1 MNQKRKRLTRFTIH
15 CSMMVHLLNL
25 RLKVIYTLIII
36 VASHILERGYDYYCD
51 GAVENIEIGRDDLRA
66 DVVGTE
72 DYEVEIS
79 LNDGK
84 VTDMYCSCPY
94 AAGGNNCKH
103 MAAVLYE
110 WTADIMDEDE
120 PEDTDNEDMDDDA
133 DAESMDL
140 FEPAVTVCDYK
151 KKSAAVEKLVTSA
164 ERDIV
169 QAFLVSVL
177 AEDKKLL
184 LRFRNMVN
192 KCATKEDV
200 EDYFEQ
206 IDEIADRYLGRDHFI
221 NYYQAYDFM
230 LELEEIIDKDVRR
243 MIDNGSHISAFH
255 VMNHIFVLLGNVDM
269 DDSGGETSM
278 LAEQI
283 YQLWLELLTKVNAQ
297 DKRKMFIWFTTHMDG
312 SVIDYLEEYIEQII
326 MEEFKEPE
334 YEQDKLS
341 FMEEMIEKAE
351 KKDSGWSRDYA
362 VGKWTVTYLKTLEE
376 KNAPEDQLEEI
387 CKKYWNNSGVRRYY
401 IDRYFEKKEYDRV
414 LQVLDESIELDKAY
428 RGQVLE
434 YNQKKKEI
442 YRLQGNKSAYI
453 EQLWK
458 LVLEQSA
465 GDLDIYKELKAQYSE
480 KEWLIKREELFKKLP
495 ANAHIDRLY
504 KEEKLYDRLLAYV
517 LKSSGLYAVQ
527 SYENVLKKEYPKQI
541 LSKYQDEVNKM
552 ASCTGNRKHYADLVA
567 LLRRMKQIKGG
578 SEIVETIVEEW
589 KIKYRNRPAMMDE
602 LSKL

>member
-1 MNQKRKRLTRFTIH
+1 MNWQKLF
-15 CSMMVHLLNL
+15 
-25 RLKVIYTLIII
+25 
-36 VASHILERGYDYYCD
+36 ASHILERGYDYYCD
-51 GAVENIEIGRDDLRA
+51 GAVENIEIGHDDIRA

-110 WTADIMDEDE
+110 WTADIMDENE

-192 KCATKEDV
+192 KCATNEDV

-341 FMEEMIEKAE
+341 FVEEMIEKAE

-541 LSKYQDEVNKM
+541 LSKYQGEVNKM

>member
-1 MNQKRKRLTRFTIH
+1 MNWQKLF
-15 CSMMVHLLNL
+15 
-25 RLKVIYTLIII
+25 
-36 VASHILERGYDYYCD
+36 ASHILERGYDYYCD
-51 GAVENIEIGRDDLRA
+51 GAVENIEIGRDDIRA

-120 PEDTDNEDMDDDA
+120 PEDTDNEDMDNDA

-401 IDRYFEKKEYDRV
+401 IDRYFKKKEYDRV

-541 LSKYQDEVNKM
+541 LSKYQGEVNKM

>member
-1 MNQKRKRLTRFTIH
+1 MNWQKLF
-15 CSMMVHLLNL
+15 
-25 RLKVIYTLIII
+25 
-36 VASHILERGYDYYCD
+36 ASHILERGYDYYCD
-51 GAVENIEIGRDDLRA
+51 GAVENIEIGRDDIRA

-120 PEDTDNEDMDDDA
+120 PEDTDNEDMDNDA

-278 LAEQI
+278 LAEQS

-434 YNQKKKEI
+434 YIQKKKEI

-495 ANAHIDRLY
+495 PNAHIDRLY

-541 LSKYQDEVNKM
+541 LSKYQGEVNKM

-567 LLRRMKQIKGG
+567 LLRRMKRIKGG

>member
-1 MNQKRKRLTRFTIH
+1 MNWQKLF
-15 CSMMVHLLNL
+15 
-25 RLKVIYTLIII
+25 
-36 VASHILERGYDYYCD
+36 ASHILERGYDYYCD

-140 FEPAVTVCDYK
+140 FEPAGTVCDYK

>member
-1 MNQKRKRLTRFTIH
+1 MNWQKLF
-15 CSMMVHLLNL
+15 
-25 RLKVIYTLIII
+25 
-36 VASHILERGYDYYCD
+36 ASHILERGYDYYCD
-51 GAVENIEIGRDDLRA
+51 GAVENIEIGRDDIRA

-120 PEDTDNEDMDDDA
+120 PEDTDNEDMDNDA

-221 NYYQAYDFM
+221 NYYQSYDFM

-434 YNQKKKEI
+434 YIQKKKEI

-495 ANAHIDRLY
+495 PNAHIDRLY

-541 LSKYQDEVNKM
+541 LSKYQGEVNKM

-567 LLRRMKQIKGG
+567 LLRRMKRIKGG

>member
-1 MNQKRKRLTRFTIH
+1 MNWQKLF
-15 CSMMVHLLNL
+15 
-25 RLKVIYTLIII
+25 
-36 VASHILERGYDYYCD
+36 ASHILERGYDYYCD
-51 GAVENIEIGRDDLRA
+51 GAVENIEIGRDDIRA

-120 PEDTDNEDMDDDA
+120 PEDTDNEDEDDDE

-140 FEPAVTVCDYK
+140 FKPAVTVCDYK

-434 YNQKKKEI
+434 YIQKKKEI

-495 ANAHIDRLY
+495 PNAHIDRLY

-541 LSKYQDEVNKM
+541 LSKYQGEVNKM

-567 LLRRMKQIKGG
+567 LLRRMKRIKGG

>member
-1 MNQKRKRLTRFTIH
+1 MNWQKLF
-15 CSMMVHLLNL
+15 
-25 RLKVIYTLIII
+25 
-36 VASHILERGYDYYCD
+36 ASHILERGYDYYCD
-51 GAVENIEIGRDDLRA
+51 GAVENIEIGRDDIRA

-120 PEDTDNEDMDDDA
+120 PEDTDNEDMDNDA

-326 MEEFKEPE
+326 VEEFKEPE

-434 YNQKKKEI
+434 YIQKKKEI

-495 ANAHIDRLY
+495 PNAHIDRLY

-541 LSKYQDEVNKM
+541 LSKYQGEVNKM

-567 LLRRMKQIKGG
+567 LLRRMKRIKGG

>member
-1 MNQKRKRLTRFTIH
+1 MNWQKLF
-15 CSMMVHLLNL
+15 
-25 RLKVIYTLIII
+25 
-36 VASHILERGYDYYCD
+36 ASHILERGYDYYCD
-51 GAVENIEIGRDDLRA
+51 GAVENIEIGRDDIRA

-110 WTADIMDEDE
+110 WTADIMDENE

-192 KCATKEDV
+192 KCATNEDV

-230 LELEEIIDKDVRR
+230 SELEEVIDKDVRR
-243 MIDNGSHISAFH
+243 MIDNGSNISAFH

-541 LSKYQDEVNKM
+541 LSKYQGEVNKM

>member
-1 MNQKRKRLTRFTIH
+1 MNWQKLF
-15 CSMMVHLLNL
+15 
-25 RLKVIYTLIII
+25 
-36 VASHILERGYDYYCD
+36 ASHILERGYDYYCD

-334 YEQDKLS
+334 YEQDKL
-341 FMEEMIEKAE
+341 FLMEEMIEKAE

-495 ANAHIDRLY
+495 PNAHIDRLY

-527 SYENVLKKEYPKQI
+527 TYENVLKKEYPKQI
-541 LSKYQDEVNKM
+541 LSKYQGEVNKM

>member
-1 MNQKRKRLTRFTIH
+1 MNWQKLF
-15 CSMMVHLLNL
+15 
-25 RLKVIYTLIII
+25 
-36 VASHILERGYDYYCD
+36 ASHILERGYDYYCD

-120 PEDTDNEDMDDDA
+120 PEDTDNEDMDNDA

-434 YNQKKKEI
+434 YIQKKKEI

-541 LSKYQDEVNKM
+541 LSKYQGEVNKM

-567 LLRRMKQIKGG
+567 LLRRMKRIKGG

>member
-1 MNQKRKRLTRFTIH
+1 MNWQKLF
-15 CSMMVHLLNL
+15 
-25 RLKVIYTLIII
+25 
-36 VASHILERGYDYYCD
+36 ASHILERGYDYYCD
-51 GAVENIEIGRDDLRA
+51 GAVENIEIGRDDIRA

-495 ANAHIDRLY
+495 PNAHIDRLY

-541 LSKYQDEVNKM
+541 LSKYQGEVNKM

-567 LLRRMKQIKGG
+567 LLRRMKRIKGG

>member
-1 MNQKRKRLTRFTIH
+1 MNWQKLF
-15 CSMMVHLLNL
+15 
-25 RLKVIYTLIII
+25 
-36 VASHILERGYDYYCD
+36 ASHILERGYDYYCD

-184 LRFRNMVN
+184 LRFRNVVN

>member
-1 MNQKRKRLTRFTIH
+1 MNWQKLF
-15 CSMMVHLLNL
+15 
-25 RLKVIYTLIII
+25 
-36 VASHILERGYDYYCD
+36 ASHILERGYDYYCD
-51 GAVENIEIGRDDLRA
+51 GAVENIEIGRDDIRA

-120 PEDTDNEDMDDDA
+120 PEDTDNEDMDNDA

-434 YNQKKKEI
+434 YIQKKKEI

-495 ANAHIDRLY
+495 PNAHIDRLY

-541 LSKYQDEVNKM
+541 LSKYQGEVNKM

-567 LLRRMKQIKGG
+567 LLRRMKRIKGG

-589 KIKYRNRPAMMDE
+589 KIKYRNRPVMMDE

>member
-1 MNQKRKRLTRFTIH
+1 MNWQKLF
-15 CSMMVHLLNL
+15 
-25 RLKVIYTLIII
+25 
-36 VASHILERGYDYYCD
+36 ASHILERGYDYYCD
-51 GAVENIEIGRDDLRA
+51 GAVENIEIGRDDIRA

-120 PEDTDNEDMDDDA
+120 PEDTDNEDMDNDA

-434 YNQKKKEI
+434 YIQKKKEI

-480 KEWLIKREELFKKLP
+480 KEWLIKREKLFKKLP
-495 ANAHIDRLY
+495 PNAHIDRLY

-541 LSKYQDEVNKM
+541 LSKYQGEVNKM

-567 LLRRMKQIKGG
+567 LLRRMKRIKGG

>member
-1 MNQKRKRLTRFTIH
+1 MNWQKLF
-15 CSMMVHLLNL
+15 
-25 RLKVIYTLIII
+25 
-36 VASHILERGYDYYCD
+36 ASHILERGYDYYCD
-51 GAVENIEIGRDDLRA
+51 GAVENIEIGRDDIRA

-120 PEDTDNEDMDDDA
+120 PEDTDNEDMDNDA

-351 KKDSGWSRDYA
+351 KKDAGWSRDYA

-434 YNQKKKEI
+434 YIQKKKEI

-495 ANAHIDRLY
+495 PNAHIDRLY

-541 LSKYQDEVNKM
+541 LSKYQGEVNKM

-567 LLRRMKQIKGG
+567 LLRRMKRIKGG

>member
-1 MNQKRKRLTRFTIH
+1 MNWQKLF
-15 CSMMVHLLNL
+15 
-25 RLKVIYTLIII
+25 
-36 VASHILERGYDYYCD
+36 ASHILERGYDYYCD
-51 GAVENIEIGRDDLRA
+51 GAVENIEIGHDDIRA

-120 PEDTDNEDMDDDA
+120 PEDTDNEDMDNDA

-434 YNQKKKEI
+434 YIQKKKEI

-495 ANAHIDRLY
+495 PNAHIDRLY

-541 LSKYQDEVNKM
+541 LSKYQGEVNKM

-567 LLRRMKQIKGG
+567 LLRRMRRIKGG

>member
-1 MNQKRKRLTRFTIH
+1 MNWQKLF
-15 CSMMVHLLNL
+15 
-25 RLKVIYTLIII
+25 
-36 VASHILERGYDYYCD
+36 ASHILERGYDYYCD

-84 VTDMYCSCPY
+84 VIDMYCSCPY
-94 AAGGNNCKH
+94 ATGGNNCKH

-120 PEDTDNEDMDDDA
+120 PEDTDNEDMDDDE

-192 KCATKEDV
+192 KCATNEDV

-243 MIDNGSHISAFH
+243 MIDNGSNISAFH

-541 LSKYQDEVNKM
+541 LSKYQGEVNKM

>member
-1 MNQKRKRLTRFTIH
+1 MNWQKLF
-15 CSMMVHLLNL
+15 
-25 RLKVIYTLIII
+25 
-36 VASHILERGYDYYCD
+36 ASHILERGYDYYCD
-51 GAVENIEIGRDDLRA
+51 GAVENIEIGHDDIRA

-120 PEDTDNEDMDDDA
+120 PEDTDNEDEDDDE

-434 YNQKKKEI
+434 YIQKKKEI

-495 ANAHIDRLY
+495 PNAHIDRLY

-541 LSKYQDEVNKM
+541 LSKYQGEVNKM

-567 LLRRMKQIKGG
+567 LLRRMKRIKGG

>member
-1 MNQKRKRLTRFTIH
+1 MNWQKLF
-15 CSMMVHLLNL
+15 
-25 RLKVIYTLIII
+25 
-36 VASHILERGYDYYCD
+36 ASHILERGYDYYCD
-51 GAVENIEIGRDDLRA
+51 GAVENIEIGRDDIRA

-120 PEDTDNEDMDDDA
+120 PEDTDNEDMDNDA

-221 NYYQAYDFM
+221 NYYHAYDFM

-434 YNQKKKEI
+434 YIQKKKEI

-453 EQLWK
+453 EQLWI

-495 ANAHIDRLY
+495 PNAHIDRLY

-541 LSKYQDEVNKM
+541 LSKYQGEVNKM

-567 LLRRMKQIKGG
+567 LLRRMKRIKGG

>member
-1 MNQKRKRLTRFTIH
+1 MNWQKLF
-15 CSMMVHLLNL
+15 
-25 RLKVIYTLIII
+25 
-36 VASHILERGYDYYCD
+36 ASHILERGYDYYCD
-51 GAVENIEIGRDDLRA
+51 GAVENIEIGHDDIRA

-110 WTADIMDEDE
+110 WTADIMDENE

-192 KCATKEDV
+192 KCATNEDV

-269 DDSGGETSM
+269 DYSGGETSM

-341 FMEEMIEKAE
+341 FVEEMIEKAE

>member
-1 MNQKRKRLTRFTIH
+1 MNWQKLF
-15 CSMMVHLLNL
+15 
-25 RLKVIYTLIII
+25 
-36 VASHILERGYDYYCD
+36 ASHILERGYDYYCD
-51 GAVENIEIGRDDLRA
+51 GAVENIEIGRDDIRA

-120 PEDTDNEDMDDDA
+120 PEDTDNEDMDNDA

-434 YNQKKKEI
+434 YIQKKKEI
-442 YRLQGNKSAYI
+442 YRLHGNKSAYI

>member
-1 MNQKRKRLTRFTIH
+1 MNWQKLF
-15 CSMMVHLLNL
+15 
-25 RLKVIYTLIII
+25 
-36 VASHILERGYDYYCD
+36 ASHILERGYDYYCD
-51 GAVENIEIGRDDLRA
+51 GAVENIEIGRDDIRA

-120 PEDTDNEDMDDDA
+120 PEDTDNEDMDNDA

-341 FMEEMIEKAE
+341 FMEKMIEKAE

-434 YNQKKKEI
+434 YIQKKKEI

-495 ANAHIDRLY
+495 PNAHIDRLY

-541 LSKYQDEVNKM
+541 LSKYQGEVNKM

-567 LLRRMKQIKGG
+567 LLRRMKRIKGG

>member
-1 MNQKRKRLTRFTIH
+1 MNWQKLF
-15 CSMMVHLLNL
+15 
-25 RLKVIYTLIII
+25 
-36 VASHILERGYDYYCD
+36 ASHILERGYDYYCD
-51 GAVENIEIGRDDLRA
+51 GAVENIEIGHDDIRA

>member
-1 MNQKRKRLTRFTIH
+1 MNWQKLF
-15 CSMMVHLLNL
+15 
-25 RLKVIYTLIII
+25 
-36 VASHILERGYDYYCD
+36 ASHILERGYDYYCD

-169 QAFLVSVL
+169 QALLVSVL

>member
-1 MNQKRKRLTRFTIH
+1 MWRNNMNWQKLF
-15 CSMMVHLLNL
+15 
-25 RLKVIYTLIII
+25 
-36 VASHILERGYDYYCD
+36 ASHILERGYDYYCD

-334 YEQDKLS
+334 YEQDKL
-341 FMEEMIEKAE
+341 FLMEEMIEKAE

-541 LSKYQDEVNKM
+541 LSKYQGEVNKM

-567 LLRRMKQIKGG
+567 LLRRMKRIKGG

>member
-1 MNQKRKRLTRFTIH
+1 MNWQKLF
-15 CSMMVHLLNL
+15 
-25 RLKVIYTLIII
+25 
-36 VASHILERGYDYYCD
+36 ASHILERGYDYYCD
-51 GAVENIEIGRDDLRA
+51 GAVENIEIGRDDIRA

-120 PEDTDNEDMDDDA
+120 PEDTDNEDLDNDA

-434 YNQKKKEI
+434 YIQKKKEI

-495 ANAHIDRLY
+495 PNAHIDRLY

-541 LSKYQDEVNKM
+541 LSKYQGEVNKM

-567 LLRRMKQIKGG
+567 LLRRMKRIKGG

>member
-1 MNQKRKRLTRFTIH
+1 MNWQKLF
-15 CSMMVHLLNL
+15 
-25 RLKVIYTLIII
+25 
-36 VASHILERGYDYYCD
+36 ASHILERGYDYYCD
-51 GAVENIEIGRDDLRA
+51 GAVENIEIGRDDIRA

-120 PEDTDNEDMDDDA
+120 PEDTDNEDMDNDA

-326 MEEFKEPE
+326 MEEFKVPE

-434 YNQKKKEI
+434 YIQKKKEI

-495 ANAHIDRLY
+495 PNAHIDRLY

-541 LSKYQDEVNKM
+541 LSKYQGEVNKM

-567 LLRRMKQIKGG
+567 LLRRMKRIKGG
-578 SEIVETIVEEW
+578 SEIVETIVEEL
-589 KIKYRNRPAMMDE
+589 KIIY
-602 LSKL
+602 

>member
-1 MNQKRKRLTRFTIH
+1 MNWQKLF
-15 CSMMVHLLNL
+15 
-25 RLKVIYTLIII
+25 
-36 VASHILERGYDYYCD
+36 ASHILERGYDYYCD

-120 PEDTDNEDMDDDA
+120 PEDTDNEDMDNDA

-140 FEPAVTVCDYK
+140 FEPTVTVCDYK

-434 YNQKKKEI
+434 YIQKKKEI

-541 LSKYQDEVNKM
+541 LSKYQGEVNKM

-567 LLRRMKQIKGG
+567 LLRRMKRIKGG

>member
-1 MNQKRKRLTRFTIH
+1 MNWQKLF
-15 CSMMVHLLNL
+15 
-25 RLKVIYTLIII
+25 
-36 VASHILERGYDYYCD
+36 ASHILERGYDYYCD
-51 GAVENIEIGRDDLRA
+51 GAVENIEIGRDDIRA

-120 PEDTDNEDMDDDA
+120 PEDTDNEDMDNDA
-133 DAESMDL
+133 NAESMDL

-434 YNQKKKEI
+434 YIQKKKEI

-495 ANAHIDRLY
+495 PNAHIDRLY

-541 LSKYQDEVNKM
+541 LSKYQGEVNKM

-567 LLRRMKQIKGG
+567 LLRRMKRIKGG

>member
-1 MNQKRKRLTRFTIH
+1 MNWQKLF
-15 CSMMVHLLNL
+15 
-25 RLKVIYTLIII
+25 
-36 VASHILERGYDYYCD
+36 ASHILERGYDYYCD
-51 GAVENIEIGRDDLRA
+51 GAVENIEIGRDDIRA

-120 PEDTDNEDMDDDA
+120 PEDTDNEDMDDDE

-434 YNQKKKEI
+434 YIQKKKEI

-495 ANAHIDRLY
+495 PNAHIDRLY

-541 LSKYQDEVNKM
+541 LSKYQGEVNKM

>member
-1 MNQKRKRLTRFTIH
+1 MNWQKLF
-15 CSMMVHLLNL
+15 
-25 RLKVIYTLIII
+25 
-36 VASHILERGYDYYCD
+36 ASHILERGYDYYCD

-230 LELEEIIDKDVRR
+230 SELEEVIDKDVRR
-243 MIDNGSHISAFH
+243 MIDNGSNISAFH

-541 LSKYQDEVNKM
+541 LSKYQGEVNKM

>member
-1 MNQKRKRLTRFTIH
+1 MNWQKLF
-15 CSMMVHLLNL
+15 
-25 RLKVIYTLIII
+25 
-36 VASHILERGYDYYCD
+36 ASHILERGYDYYCD
-51 GAVENIEIGRDDLRA
+51 GAVENIEIGRDDIRA

-120 PEDTDNEDMDDDA
+120 PEDTDNEDMDNDA

-434 YNQKKKEI
+434 YIQKKKEI

-541 LSKYQDEVNKM
+541 LSKYQGEVNKM

-567 LLRRMKQIKGG
+567 LLRRMKRIKGG

>member
-1 MNQKRKRLTRFTIH
+1 MNWQKLF
-15 CSMMVHLLNL
+15 
-25 RLKVIYTLIII
+25 
-36 VASHILERGYDYYCD
+36 ASHILERGYDYYCD

-84 VTDMYCSCPY
+84 VIDMYCSCPY
-94 AAGGNNCKH
+94 ATGGNNCKH

-120 PEDTDNEDMDDDA
+120 PEDTDNEDMDDDE

-151 KKSAAVEKLVTSA
+151 KKSAAVGKLVTSA

-192 KCATKEDV
+192 KCATNEDV

-243 MIDNGSHISAFH
+243 MIDNGSNISAFH

-495 ANAHIDRLY
+495 PNAHIDRLY

-541 LSKYQDEVNKM
+541 LSKYQGEVNKM

-567 LLRRMKQIKGG
+567 LLRRMKRIKGG

>member
-1 MNQKRKRLTRFTIH
+1 MNWQKLF
-15 CSMMVHLLNL
+15 
-25 RLKVIYTLIII
+25 
-36 VASHILERGYDYYCD
+36 ASHILERGYDYYCD

-110 WTADIMDEDE
+110 WTADIMDADE
-120 PEDTDNEDMDDDA
+120 PEDTDNEDVDDDE

-140 FEPAVTVCDYK
+140 FEPTVTVCDYK

-221 NYYQAYDFM
+221 NYNQAYDFM

-434 YNQKKKEI
+434 YIQKKKEI

-495 ANAHIDRLY
+495 PNAHIDRLY

-541 LSKYQDEVNKM
+541 LSKYQGEVNKM

-567 LLRRMKQIKGG
+567 LLRRMKRIKGG

>member
-1 MNQKRKRLTRFTIH
+1 MNWQKLF
-15 CSMMVHLLNL
+15 
-25 RLKVIYTLIII
+25 
-36 VASHILERGYDYYCD
+36 ASHILERGYDYYCD

-192 KCATKEDV
+192 KCATNEDV

-255 VMNHIFVLLGNVDM
+255 VMNHIFVLLGTVDM

-567 LLRRMKQIKGG
+567 LLRRMKRIKGG

>member
-1 MNQKRKRLTRFTIH
+1 MNWQKLF
-15 CSMMVHLLNL
+15 
-25 RLKVIYTLIII
+25 
-36 VASHILERGYDYYCD
+36 ASHILERGYDYYCD
-51 GAVENIEIGRDDLRA
+51 GAVENIEIGHDDIRA

-110 WTADIMDEDE
+110 WTADIMDENE

-192 KCATKEDV
+192 KCATNEDV

-434 YNQKKKEI
+434 YIQKKKEI

-495 ANAHIDRLY
+495 PNAHIDRLY

-541 LSKYQDEVNKM
+541 LSKYQGEVNKM

-567 LLRRMKQIKGG
+567 LLRRMKRIKG
-578 SEIVETIVEEW
+578 
-589 KIKYRNRPAMMDE
+589 
-602 LSKL
+602 

>member
-1 MNQKRKRLTRFTIH
+1 MNWQKLF
-15 CSMMVHLLNL
+15 
-25 RLKVIYTLIII
+25 
-36 VASHILERGYDYYCD
+36 ASHILERGYDYYCD
-51 GAVENIEIGRDDLRA
+51 GAVENIEIGRDDIRA

-192 KCATKEDV
+192 KCATNEDV

-341 FMEEMIEKAE
+341 FVEEMIEKAE

-434 YNQKKKEI
+434 YIQKKKEI

>member
-1 MNQKRKRLTRFTIH
+1 MNWQKLF
-15 CSMMVHLLNL
+15 
-25 RLKVIYTLIII
+25 
-36 VASHILERGYDYYCD
+36 ASHILERGYDYYCD
-51 GAVENIEIGRDDLRA
+51 GAVENIEIGRDDIRA

-120 PEDTDNEDMDDDA
+120 PEDTDNEDMDNDA

-351 KKDSGWSRDYA
+351 KKDSGWSGDYA

-434 YNQKKKEI
+434 YIQKKKEI

-495 ANAHIDRLY
+495 PNAHIDRLY

-541 LSKYQDEVNKM
+541 LSKYQGEVNKM

-567 LLRRMKQIKGG
+567 LLRRMKRIKGG

>member
-1 MNQKRKRLTRFTIH
+1 MNWQKLF
-15 CSMMVHLLNL
+15 
-25 RLKVIYTLIII
+25 
-36 VASHILERGYDYYCD
+36 ASHILERGYDYYCD
-51 GAVENIEIGRDDLRA
+51 GAVENIEIGRDDIRA

-120 PEDTDNEDMDDDA
+120 PEDTDNEDMDN

-434 YNQKKKEI
+434 YIQKKKEI

-495 ANAHIDRLY
+495 PNAHIDRLY

-541 LSKYQDEVNKM
+541 LSKYQGEVNKM

-567 LLRRMKQIKGG
+567 LLRRMKRIKGG